1 MFVLAKGFGQFLE
14 ALDDSPFEETPVD
27 LKTFMYS
34 KEWSNLPPHSDVQE
48 DIIDRICHF
57 YYYKDMV
64 KLYGKKEADRI
75 EARKTRD
82 NLLILSKGCS
92 APYSKVYNSQ
102 TGLWN
107 RLDSLQEP
115 NIIAGLNGP
124 EKASASFQVGTGDM
138 VRVKTEMGFEHD
150 VYVGHRYWGMTQS
163 KFYHRKKNKAQLQD
177 LYVSDLKY
185 GDRIATPLGLD
196 VENPVSIGKD
206 KAFVLGVFLGDG
218 CMVQEYISGMNNCL
232 SVDFGNIE
240 PESLKK
246 YCDIMDSWGE
256 KYTVVSHTRSKMKTV
271 RHFGINKS
279 KAILLARDF
288 GLEGKNCRTKEIPK
302 EIFSLPLDELYE
314 FIAGMWQTDG
324 SVYSKKSQGNKVSK
338 YVAEWSSVSDE
349 MAKDFHLLLLR
360 AGIPSI
366 LGTKKTTWTYKGIL
380 NRGYTNRIIISGT
393 DKFTLFA
400 NKIPLSDHK
409 SKAIAEGVLLN
420 DNAHRPYNRIIDNF
434 YMDKVK
440 SVEPIGVGDYWSIE
454 AEETEH
460 FVENGLV
467 SHNSGK
473 NSMAQIIFT
482 YVIYQLLC
490 LKDPAVYL
498 GKISGDNLDL
508 VNMSLNARSASN
520 TFFKTF
526 VNRIKSIHWFDG
538 KYNDRS
544 TDILFD
550 KGVNM
555 HSLNSEHSSAEGM
568 NVFYFLQDEPG
579 GETLERATE
588 MNQALSATIASRFAK
603 TGRGLAISFARSK
616 TDFMMTRWDDAVL
629 EKESEDFSHTFKLNN
644 NLEDGTEGNEFTIH
658 WTEETATGY
667 KYDNF
672 YAVKLPTWRVNP
684 TVSIEDFK
692 MDFYHNEEDAL
703 MRFAAMPPSG
713 DSNAFFKNH
722 DKLERVFNGDNG
734 YDHDKKEVIIPPDSS
749 NEYFI
754 HVDLSRYHDRT
765 VVAMSHITE
774 WQVYEDNLMSTD
786 EPKPKLKTDLF
797 RVWEPTKSDPVNHG
811 EVAEFI
817 VNLCKKFNVHTV
829 SFDSWGIHGMI
840 DYLTEVGINAVK
852 QSLAR
857 PEYQELA
864 MLVGEE
870 RLKAPYDERLLK
882 ELKGL
887 IIKNGKVD
895 HPTANTYNDITEAIC
910 GSTVMAVR
918 NSIADSNLKVVSLGT
933 IRRDQS
939 LTQAKQHAKVQG
951 QMPGELSDWIR
962 QLDALNSKSKPND

>member
-1 MFVLAKGFGQFLE
+1 MSTYSNFLD
-14 ALDDSPFEETPVD
+14 ALDDSPFEEKPVD

-34 KEWSNLPPHSDVQE
+34 KQWSNLPPHSEVQE
-48 DIIDRICHF
+48 DIIDRICYF
-57 YYYKDMV
+57 YHHKDLV
-64 KLYGKKEADRI
+64 DLYGKAEADRI
-75 EARKTRD
+75 ESRKTRD

-92 APYSKVYNSQ
+92 APYSKVFDAQ

-107 RLDSLQEP
+107 TLESLTTSSV
-115 NIIAGLNGP
+115 ISGLNGP
-124 EKASASFQVGTGDM
+124 EKASPSFKVGSGEM

-150 VYVGHRYWGMTQS
+150 VYVGHRYWGMTKS
-163 KFYHRKKNKAQLQD
+163 KFYHRKKNSAALGD
-177 LYVSDLKY
+177 IYASDLKF

-196 VENPVSIGKD
+196 IENTVSIGKD
-206 KAFVLGVFLGDG
+206 KAFIIGVHLGDG
-218 CMVQEYISGMNNCL
+218 CMVQEYASGTSNCL
-232 SVDFGNIE
+232 SVDFGDIE
-240 PESLKK
+240 PESIKK

-256 KYTVVSHTRSKMKTV
+256 KYTVVQHKRSKMKTV
-271 RHFGINKS
+271 RHFGMNKS
-279 KAILLARDF
+279 KAILLARKF
-288 GLEGKNCRTKEIPK
+288 GMEGQNCRTKEIPK

-338 YVAEWSSVSDE
+338 YVAEWSSVSDS

-366 LGTKKTTWTYKGIL
+366 LGTKKTTWRYKGVL
-380 NRGYTNRIIISGT
+380 NRGYTNRITISGT

-400 NKIPLSDHK
+400 NKIPLTDHK
-409 SKAIAEGVLLN
+409 SKAISEGILLN
-420 DNAHRPYNRIIDNF
+420 LDAHRPYNRIIDNF

-440 SVEPIGVGDYWSIE
+440 SVEPIGIGDYWSIE

-460 FVENGLV
+460 FVENGLM

-473 NSMAQIIFT
+473 NSMSQIIFT

-498 GKISGDNLDL
+498 GKISGDNIDL
-508 VNMSLNARSASN
+508 VNMALNARSASN
-520 TFFKTF
+520 AFFKTF
-526 VNRIKSIHWFDG
+526 VTRIKSISWFDK

-544 TDILFD
+544 TDIIFD
-550 KGVNM
+550 KNVTL

-568 NVFYFLQDEPG
+568 NVFYFLQDEPA
-579 GETLERATE
+579 GETLERATS
-588 MNQALSATIASRFAK
+588 MNQALSATVASRFPK
-603 TGRGLAISFARSK
+603 SGRGLAIAFARSK
-616 TDFMMTRWDDAVL
+616 TDFMMTRWDDAVID
-629 EKESEDFSHTFKLNN
+629 KEVKHFSHTFKLNN
-644 NLEDGTEGNEFTIH
+644 NLEDGSPGNEFTIE
-658 WTEETATGY
+658 WDEETAIGY
-667 KYDNF
+667 KYDNM

-692 MDFYHNEEDAL
+692 MDFYHNEADAL
-703 MRFAAMPPSG
+703 MRFAAMPPNA
-713 DSNAFFKNH
+713 DENAFFKNH
-722 DKLERVFNGDNG
+722 DKLARVFNSENG
-734 YDHDKKEVIIPPDSS
+734 YDHDRADVIIPNDSE

-754 HVDLSRYHDRT
+754 HVDLSRVADRT
-765 VVAMSHITE
+765 VVAMSHVDHWEI
-774 WQVYEDNLMSTD
+774 YEDNLIKSED
-786 EPKPKLKTDLF
+786 AKPYIKTDLF

-811 EVAEFI
+811 QVAEFI
-817 VNLCKKFNVHTV
+817 VDLCKKFNVNTV

-857 PEYQELA
+857 PEYQEFA

-870 RLKAPYDERLLK
+870 RLDAPYDERLLE

-887 IIKNGKVD
+887 VIVNGKVD
-895 HPTANTYNDITEAIC
+895 HPTKKSFNDITEAIC

-918 NSIADSNLKVVSLGT
+918 NSQSDSDVKVVSLNT
-933 IRRDQS
+933 LRRDQD
-939 LTQAKQHAKVQG
+939 LTRQAQADSIRSNI
-951 QMPGELSDWIR
+951 PNELADWISS
-962 QLDALNSKSKPND
+962 LAEINSQ